1 MLFELLEQSVGRF
14 GRKEAV
20 ADARVR
26 LTYSRLLTF
35 ARVMRDII
43 AEGTQKD
50 KVGVLLPAS
59 AGFSGCFFG
68 GLWAN
73 KIVVPLNFLLSE
85 AELERIVVRAGID
98 LILTVKH
105 FSELVQGLPARTLY
119 LEDLSLKRRLVTAM
133 LRRTPKSPQGD
144 EDDTAVILFTSGT
157 SGQPKGVE
165 LTHRNLVGNAQDCV
179 ATACITPDHRFLN
192 CLPPFH
198 VFGLTANVIA
208 PVALGASAFCV
219 PRFSPTAVEQAIRD
233 ENISIYMAIPSMYAA
248 LLRLKSAPDDLMK
261 SIYLLVSGGEP
272 LPDAVRESFKSR
284 FGMDILQGYGLSETS
299 PVCTLELPWAHK
311 PGSVGKP
318 VRNVEVRIADAE
330 GQPLETEADGEIQ
343 VRGPNV
349 MKGYYKDPDA
359 TNQVITSDGWFKTG
373 DGGRVDDQG
382 FVTITGRLKDLIIV
396 GGENVYPREIEAVL
410 EAHPAVAEVAVI
422 GAPDTSRGEV
432 PVAFVICREGE
443 TATEIE
449 LREHARGQLAG
460 YKVPRQVRICE
471 DLPKG
476 PTGKILKRCLR
487 DLL

>member
-1 MLFELLEQSVGRF
+1 MLFNLLEQSVGRF

-26 LTYSRLLTF
+26 LTYSRLMTLS
-35 ARVMRDII
+35 RVMRDVI

-68 GLWAN
+68 GLWAG
-73 KIVVPLNFLLSE
+73 KIIVPLNFLLSA
-85 AELERIVVRAGID
+85 AELERIVARAGID
-98 LILTVKH
+98 LILSVKH
-105 FSELVQGLPARTLY
+105 FTELLQGVPARTLF

-133 LRRTPKSPQGD
+133 LRRTPKPPRADGN
-144 EDDTAVILFTSGT
+144 DTAVILFTSGT

-165 LTHRNLVGNAQDCV
+165 LTHRNLAGNAQDCV

-219 PRFSPTAVEQAIRD
+219 PRFSPTNVEQAIRD
-233 ENISIYMAIPSMYAA
+233 ENISIYMAIPSMYTA

-272 LPDAVRESFKSR
+272 LPDTVRESFKQR
-284 FGMDILQGYGLSETS
+284 FGMDILQGYGMSETS
-299 PVCTLELPWAHK
+299 PVCTLELPWARK
-311 PGSVGKP
+311 PGSVGKA
-318 VRNVEVRIADAE
+318 VRNVELCIADTE
-330 GQPLETEADGEIQ
+330 GNPVQLETDGEIW

-349 MKGYYKDPDA
+349 MKGYYHDPDA
-359 TNQVITSDGWFKTG
+359 TRQVVTPDGWFKTG
-373 DGGRVDDQG
+373 DGGRIDEQG
-382 FVTITGRLKDLIIV
+382 FVTITGRLKELIIV
-396 GGENVYPREIEAVL
+396 GGENVYPREIEAVF

-422 GAPDTSRGEV
+422 GAPDPSRGEV
-432 PVAFVICREGE
+432 PVAFVICREGKS
-443 TATEIE
+443 ASEIE
-449 LREHARGQLAG
+449 LREHARGLLAG

-476 PTGKILKRCLR
+476 PTGKILKRSLR